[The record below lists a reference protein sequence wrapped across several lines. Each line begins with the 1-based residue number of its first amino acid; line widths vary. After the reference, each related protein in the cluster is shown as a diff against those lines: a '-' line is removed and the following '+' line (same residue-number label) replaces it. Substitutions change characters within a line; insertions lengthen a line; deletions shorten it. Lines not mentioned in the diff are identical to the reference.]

1 MTGVSESDPSQ
12 AGVGIY
18 FQQTPE
24 DLDKIFVKSIIPGS
38 SADREGTVKI
48 GDFLVSVNEQR
59 VPGSAIHLLRS
70 LIIGE
75 VGTFVKLGFRRE
87 DGEGQVAFYEISL
100 MRANQEFFN
109 QLQAKAQIQK
119 DAEQLRSSLVQ
130 AEQELSGLRQ
140 KLQAT
145 ESLANK
151 EGEEVKRMRS
161 LVASAEE
168 QLRILT
174 NSLSEEEEE
183 RKQLEIKLR
192 REQVQQQQD
201 EEEAKRLEML
211 LSQAQDKLRSAEES
225 LQRTQ
230 GQKGELEIRLQA
242 LVLERSAAEAE
253 EAELLRLIEQR
264 LEDHQKSK
272 EEEELSIRSLEMRRQ
287 QLEEELK
294 QEEKS
299 ERELQA
305 KNQEVMTRK
314 QVAEEQLRNLEAE
327 NEQLMQSVAEAEQSY
342 QDSEQVLHEL
352 RDKNTELQRQLSE
365 LEGESEGRQQH
376 LETLKERIRAEQKAW
391 EEKLHKEQKAHEAD
405 ELQYKAR
412 EQELLLQMERI
423 GKEADVL
430 KQEAVQRERQLEDT
444 LAHLESENAR
454 VQKLL
459 ETEDE
464 LAQAL
469 KERMQVI
476 GDQLSKVEAE
486 LSLARGARED
496 AQQKLKETEMDKLKA
511 LERERALDAE
521 LFREKKRE
529 SERVEQLKV
538 ARRELEAQR
547 KAKENQL
554 REEEELYKLTEQK
567 LEEANKELAC
577 LQKQA
582 TGLMEAERGRLERE
596 HKFKQSHAAIL
607 ACMHECMR
615 IQGGLKSQLDTIHL
629 PAPALS
635 ELGLSFTDTRAELL
649 HGSPAA
655 ARSGGEAKATGNS
668 KVKEE
673 AMRRLRLEEGTFV

>member
-1 MTGVSESDPSQ
+1 MHMLRSIFLLTSMQQQGPPLLTTAHVPMSSSIPAASQGFVQASPSQLTGENGSYRSPATRMMASPSPMSPNMSPSPTKAMQVSESDPSQ

-24 DLDKIFVKSIIPGS
+24 GSNCHLDKIFVKSIIPGS

-145 ESLANK
+145 ESL
-151 EGEEVKRMRS
+151 RMRS

-225 LQRTQ
+225 LQVRTTAYTPMYLD
-230 GQKGELEIRLQA
+230 GVEVASSAHGDLDMEE
-242 LVLERSAAEAE
+242 ERSNW
-253 EAELLRLIEQR
+253 LMLIPEDTRSSQPSPSQR

-294 QEEKS
+294 QE
-299 ERELQA
+299 
-305 KNQEVMTRK
+305 
-314 QVAEEQLRNLEAE
+314 EAE

-376 LETLKERIRAEQKAW
+376 LETLKEVPQAQLGGSTADAGWQRIRAEQKAW

-430 KQEAVQRERQLEDT
+430 KQEAVQRERSSSGSDVSDIKLKWGRQLEDT

-454 VQKLL
+454 VQPASLPVCLFVLTILKLQKLL

-496 AQQKLKETEMDKLKA
+496 VTALPTSSKLSPPC
-511 LERERALDAE
+511 
-521 LFREKKRE
+521 REKKRE

-554 REEEELYKLTEQK
+554 REEEELYKYRVLPIA
-567 LEEANKELAC
+567 LHA
-577 LQKQA
+577 
-582 TGLMEAERGRLERE
+582 LMLC
-596 HKFKQSHAAIL
+596 Q
-607 ACMHECMR
+607 
-615 IQGGLKSQLDTIHL
+615 TY
-629 PAPALS
+629 
-635 ELGLSFTDTRAELL
+635 RAE
-649 HGSPAA
+649 A
-655 ARSGGEAKATGNS
+655 
-668 KVKEE
+668 
-673 AMRRLRLEEGTFV
+673 